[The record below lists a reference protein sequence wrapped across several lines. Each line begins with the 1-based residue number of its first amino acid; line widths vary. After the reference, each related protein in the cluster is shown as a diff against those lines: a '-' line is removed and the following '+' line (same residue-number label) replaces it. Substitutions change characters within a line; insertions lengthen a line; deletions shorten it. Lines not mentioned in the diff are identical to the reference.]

1 MSWVN
6 GACGGNGSHSVVERQ
21 GEQFVA
27 PVVRLGER
35 RRRRDHTVSMR
46 LHAAAAVD
54 KQAHRHRR
62 IFAGKQLGD
71 LRSSVLE
78 NCEGVASQSANVP
91 AASIRNRRV
100 QNDEFATLE
109 KSGRSWPDTGT
120 GSSSNISSAPAL
132 AVRFAN
138 MGLIERCDALVAR
151 VTSRDNA
158 LRSRPAPYPQRRPG
172 TQGQATDE
180 GDSRQMT
187 GCSRQRRTPHCRRR
201 RGRR

>member
-78 NCEGVASQSANVP
+78 NCEGVASQSAHVP

-100 QNDEFATLE
+100 QNDEFSDAGKERPILAGHRDGQQQHQQRAG
-109 KSGRSWPDTGT
+109 S
-120 GSSSNISSAPAL
+120 GSS
-132 AVRFAN
+132 V
-138 MGLIERCDALVAR
+138 CTWD
-151 VTSRDNA
+151 
-158 LRSRPAPYPQRRPG
+158 
-172 TQGQATDE
+172 
-180 GDSRQMT
+180 
-187 GCSRQRRTPHCRRR
+187 
-201 RGRR
+201 